1 MVFRLGLDQLS
12 SFEHIFLQLG
22 VEAVLNSVVGSAWER
37 LCDFTPFV
45 PIDTVFLENE
55 AVLLL

>member
-1 MVFRLGLDQLS
+1 MVFRLRLDQLF
-12 SFEHIFLQLG
+12 SFKHIFLQLG
-22 VEAVLNSVVGSAWER
+22 VEAVLNSVVGPTWEG

-45 PIDTVFLENE
+45 PIDTVLLKDE